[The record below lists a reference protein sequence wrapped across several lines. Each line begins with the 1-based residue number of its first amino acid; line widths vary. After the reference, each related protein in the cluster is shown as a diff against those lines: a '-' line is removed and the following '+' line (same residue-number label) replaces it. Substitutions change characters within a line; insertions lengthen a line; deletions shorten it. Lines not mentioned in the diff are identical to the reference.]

1 MSDQQ
6 TIERIQQEVHTANQS
21 TAHEKENQESINDLK
36 TIITLQKDKIA
47 DQVDKIADLERK
59 VEKYKKGYDN
69 LCIVVNPDYDKNIFR
84 EIMNN

>member
-21 TAHEKENQESINDLK
+21 KAYEKGKQESINDLK
-36 TIITLQKDKIA
+36 TIINLQK
-47 DQVDKIADLERK
+47 DKIADLERK

-69 LCIVVNPDYDKNIFR
+69 LCILVNPSYDKNIFR